1 MRWIDLLTMRVRM
14 LLWRGK
20 EGERLEDELRFHLD
34 RQVAENV
41 AAGMSEGEARYAAIR
56 VFGNPTLLREQT
68 RAAWSWGWLESV
80 LRDLRYGT
88 RGLARAPEFATIAVL
103 VMALGIGANV
113 ALFTIVRSVLLS
125 PLPYRDSDR
134 LVSVYE
140 HEAKNNDER
149 RMYLPIDAG
158 SFMEWQR
165 ATQGGAEM
173 ALISPWQE
181 YNVSAEGGRLPEKI
195 DAAWCSWNFFETL
208 GVQPALGRGFSAADD
223 SPEAP
228 ATVLLTHSF
237 WKRRY
242 SGDLSIV
249 GKSIWLNA
257 KQYAVV
263 GVLPPT
269 FVYASAFGGNTVQA
283 WTPVNHEAPPSLLRS
298 FSTHNFLAIARL
310 AAGTSQ
316 AELLAKLDALQKNIH
331 AGHAQPAVHDSVAIR
346 TMLDD
351 IVHNY
356 KTPLYAL
363 LAATFCVLF
372 IACMNV
378 AGLQVARA
386 AARSRELAIRTA
398 LGGGRMRLLRERL
411 VESLLLSAAG
421 GALGLLMAWGALQWL
436 VHARD
441 DMNRVEAIH
450 IDGMVLAFFAG
461 MVVLCALLSG
471 LIAVFGFGGKN
482 ILSTLQES
490 SRAHSGGQ
498 SRAGLRKAL
507 VALEV
512 GLTVVLLVGAGLLL
526 KSFQRLRST
535 DLGVPSDNV
544 LTMYITLP
552 SARYK
557 EPVQQAAFFED
568 LIARVRS
575 VPGVQAAGLVSI
587 APGQGWGTDHL
598 MSVVEHPPLAKGE
611 GLDFQVR
618 AADPGYFAAIGLPIL
633 RGRTFTPEERLER
646 ANVAVISTLAAK
658 QFFPGE
664 DPIGKHLRERS
675 GGETSI
681 EVIGVVGDTRW
692 YISDDPMPM
701 LYLPIYGNDFS
712 IATIAI
718 RSPRNVESLA
728 MPVQKVIG
736 NMDPDLPVSNVMTL
750 QQSINLSIVN
760 SQFDSMLVLAFAAI
774 ALVLAAAG
782 MYGVLAYMVTQRTG
796 EIGIRIA
803 LGAMRGQLMRKVLLD
818 GMRPALFG
826 LAFGLVGSAATVRP
840 IRSML
845 YQTEPLD
852 PAVFAG
858 VAAVLLAVAVMACIV
873 PAWRASRLDPMQ
885 ALRTE

>member
-1 MRWIDLLTMRVRM
+1 M
-14 LLWRGK
+14 LRPAH
-20 EGERLEDELRFHLD
+20 RLHECR
-34 RQVAENV
+34 
-41 AAGMSEGEARYAAIR
+41 
-56 VFGNPTLLREQT
+56 
-68 RAAWSWGWLESV
+68 
-80 LRDLRYGT
+80 
-88 RGLARAPEFATIAVL
+88 
-103 VMALGIGANV
+103 
-113 ALFTIVRSVLLS
+113 RS
-125 PLPYRDSDR
+125 P
-134 LVSVYE
+134 
-140 HEAKNNDER
+140 
-149 RMYLPIDAG
+149 G
-158 SFMEWQR
+158 S
-165 ATQGGAEM
+165 T
-173 ALISPWQE
+173 
-181 YNVSAEGGRLPEKI
+181 
-195 DAAWCSWNFFETL
+195 
-208 GVQPALGRGFSAADD
+208 GRG
-223 SPEAP
+223 
-228 ATVLLTHSF
+228 TQQGT
-237 WKRRY
+237 
-242 SGDLSIV
+242 
-249 GKSIWLNA
+249 
-257 KQYAVV
+257 
-263 GVLPPT
+263 
-269 FVYASAFGGNTVQA
+269 GN
-283 WTPVNHEAPPSLLRS
+283 S
-298 FSTHNFLAIARL
+298 
-310 AAGTSQ
+310 
-316 AELLAKLDALQKNIH
+316 
-331 AGHAQPAVHDSVAIR
+331 
-346 TMLDD
+346 
-351 IVHNY
+351 
-356 KTPLYAL
+356 
-363 LAATFCVLF
+363 
-372 IACMNV
+372 
-378 AGLQVARA
+378 
-386 AARSRELAIRTA
+386 TA

-411 VESLLLSAAG
+411 IESLLLSAAG

-441 DMNRVEAIH
+441 EMNRVEAIH
-450 IDGMVLAFFAG
+450 IDGMVLIFFSG
-461 MVVLCALLSG
+461 MVVLCALVSG
-471 LIAVFGFGGKN
+471 LIAVFSFGGKK
-482 ILSTLQES
+482 ILATLQES
-490 SRAHSGGQ
+490 SRAHSGSQ

-507 VALEV
+507 LALEV

-568 LIARVRS
+568 LIARVRAL
-575 VPGVQAAGLVSI
+575 PGVQAAGLVSI

-692 YISDDPMPM
+692 YISDDPMPT

-750 QQSINLSIVN
+750 QQSINLSTVN

-803 LGAMRGQLMRKVLLD
+803 LGRDARTTDAQDVARWDVAGAVRA
-818 GMRPALFG
+818 GYSALWR
-826 LAFGLVGSAATVRP
+826 SAATVKL